1 MCCLPNTIIIADD
14 DADDSLFLV
23 EALRALNL
31 GLVIINVPNGQMLVN
46 MLDSISPSFIFL
58 DINMPKMNGFEALKQ
73 IRSNKTLDHPT
84 VIMCSTTG
92 AQNEIKM
99 SQEFGADLYLKKPN
113 DLKNLNKMIDDVF
126 RMDWRNGEKKTLKEF
141 TIDSDRGYDSRGI
154 N

>member
-1 MCCLPNTIIIADD
+1 M
-14 DADDSLFLV
+14 
-23 EALRALNL
+23 
-31 GLVIINVPNGQMLVN
+31 
-46 MLDSISPSFIFL
+46 
-58 DINMPKMNGFEALKQ
+58 DINMPKKNGFDALKE
-73 IRSNKTLDHPT
+73 IRSNKILDQPI
-84 VIMCSTTG
+84 VIMCSTSG

-141 TIDSDRGYDSRGI
+141 TMNSDRGYDSRGI